1 MHPLWFVCLFVRVS
15 IIFIIRYLYYYKKNK
30 LYKVIPSIIL
40 LIMGLGFIYKSITGS
55 NKEIQVKKVFWH
67 EARLLHGIFY
77 ISASY
82 YLYIDNLNMTTILL
96 INDLLF
102 SFTYRIINKV

>member
-77 ISASY
+77 ILASY